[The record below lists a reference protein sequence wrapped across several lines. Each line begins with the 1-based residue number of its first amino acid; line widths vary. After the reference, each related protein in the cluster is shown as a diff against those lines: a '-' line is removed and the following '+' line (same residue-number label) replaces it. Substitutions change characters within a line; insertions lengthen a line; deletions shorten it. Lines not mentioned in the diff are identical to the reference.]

1 MPKPMPGVV
10 DALNAGLRNHWT
22 QILLYESQA
31 AHFARWGYK
40 RLGEAFLAYAEEER
54 GHARKCVQRL
64 EFFDAQPTYEFE
76 QPLWPRHDFEGILEV
91 NYTFEMTTAN
101 TERSG
106 YTLCVGL
113 GDAVTAE
120 VFADLLKGSEDGM
133 AEIEAQRLVI
143 DQIGLDNF
151 LADQT

>member
-40 RLGEAFLAYAEEER
+40 KLGETFLAYAEEER
-54 GHARKCVQRL
+54 KHARKCVQRL

-91 NYTFEMTTAN
+91 DYTLDQTAAN
-101 TERSG
+101 AERSG
-106 YTLCVGL
+106 YMLCVGL
-113 GDAVTAE
+113 GDAETATI
-120 VFADLLKGSEDGM
+120 FADLLKGSEDGM
-133 AEIEAQRLVI
+133 AEIEAIRLVI
-143 DQIGLDNF
+143 DEIGLDNY
-151 LADQT
+151 LANQT

>member
-1 MPKPMPGVV
+1 MPKPLAGVV
-10 DALNAGLRNHWT
+10 DALQASLRNHWT
-22 QILLYESQA
+22 QIAAYETQA

-40 RLGEAFLAYAEEER
+40 KLGETFLAYAVEER
-54 GHARKCVQRL
+54 GHAKKLIDRL

-76 QPLWPRHDFEGILEV
+76 EPIWPRHDFEGVLEV
-91 NYTFEMTTAN
+91 NYTLETTTAN

-113 GDAVTAE
+113 GDAVSAE
-120 VFADLLKGSEDGM
+120 VFADLLAGSEEGM
-133 AEIEAQRLVI
+133 AHIEGVRLVI
-143 DQIGLDNF
+143 DQIGIDNY